1 MRKTMPESAYL
12 VRFKNGSGRTLE
24 QRKQHARSRVS
35 NGADILPNVDGR
47 SLVARRYRDI
57 LSALISDAGGAEQL
71 SAVGLHLRR
80 RFSATCALADDM
92 EARSVNGEQIDVT
105 QHALLVSSSVR
116 LARQIGVARIPKN
129 ITPTLDEYLQ
139 RRSTVEAAE

>member
-1 MRKTMPESAYL
+1 MTAKVNAGSAAIVPL
-12 VRFKNGSGRTLE
+12 KRGRSRTLE
-24 QRKQHARSRVS
+24 ERKRHARARVS

-57 LSALISDAGGAEQL
+57 LSALIGDAGGAEQL

-92 EARSVNGEQIDVT
+92 EARLVNGEQIDVT

-116 LARQIGVARIPKN
+116 LARQIGVARIPR
-129 ITPTLDEYLQ
+129 TVGPTLGAILRHGIEQ
-139 RRSTVEAAE
+139 PS